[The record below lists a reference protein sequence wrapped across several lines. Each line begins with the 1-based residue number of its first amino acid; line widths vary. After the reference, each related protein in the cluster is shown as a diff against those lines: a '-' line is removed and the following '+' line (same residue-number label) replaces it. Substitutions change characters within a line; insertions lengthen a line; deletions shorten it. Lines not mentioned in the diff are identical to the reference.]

1 MEISKLQGLG
11 VTCNPHKFEIPAL
24 QFPRKVPV
32 NPCKHL
38 QCMSVEIFQI
48 LLDEKTDVGRILN
61 RRVDMLIMATRV
73 IAWCQIVNVCSARRQ
88 KLLRQ
93 EWGLWQNLVANRKE
107 MTQIKGHANA
117 AH

>member
-1 MEISKLQGLG
+1 
-11 VTCNPHKFEIPAL
+11 
-24 QFPRKVPV
+24 
-32 NPCKHL
+32 
-38 QCMSVEIFQI
+38 MSVEIFQI
-48 LLDEKTDVGRILN
+48 LLGEKTDVGRILN
-61 RRVDMLIMATRV
+61 RREDMLIRATRV
-73 IAWCQIVNVCSARRQ
+73 IAWCHIVNVCSARRQ